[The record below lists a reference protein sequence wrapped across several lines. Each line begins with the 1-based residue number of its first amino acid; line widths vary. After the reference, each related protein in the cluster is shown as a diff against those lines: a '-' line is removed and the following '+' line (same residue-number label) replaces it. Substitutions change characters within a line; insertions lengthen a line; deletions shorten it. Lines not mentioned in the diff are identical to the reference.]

1 MFKKVKKPYFLALIL
16 SLLLTDIMTFAT
28 ACSGNTRTKEGDK
41 TEQNTQQGSQNAD
54 DQNAPNASNDSRIP
68 AKVYKVLEY
77 VRQNNAPMNGY
88 VGSRVFSNRER
99 RLPAKDVDGRKMKYQ
114 EWDVNPKKNGR
125 NRGVERL
132 ITAANGQAWFT
143 DDHYA
148 TFTAIKDPFKQWNLK
163 FGI

>member
-28 ACSGNTRTKEGDK
+28 ACSGNTKTKEGDK
-41 TEQNTQQGSQNAD
+41 TEQNAQNGNRQSD
-54 DQNAPNASNDSRIP
+54 NQNAPNAATDSRIP

-148 TFTAIKDPFKQWNLK
+148 TFTEIKN
-163 FGI
+163 

>member
-1 MFKKVKKPYFLALIL
+1 MFKKIKKPYFLALIL
-16 SLLLTDIMTFAT
+16 SLVLTDIMTFAT
-28 ACSGNTRTKEGDK
+28 ACTGNTKTKEGDR
-41 TEQNTQQGSQNAD
+41 TEQGSRQSD
-54 DQNAPNASNDSRIP
+54 DQNAPNASTDSRIP

-148 TFTAIKDPFKQWNLK
+148 TFTEIKN
-163 FGI
+163 